1 MILNL
6 TQHNATAE
14 QKAQLVVEP
23 RMTKEKIKKL
33 LTFEEIPT
41 KEEIESRANE
51 LARIAVSEANH
62 YAGDTDNEIWITRVL
77 IGGAPYLMS
86 ALEKA
91 VRECGFRPVYAF
103 SKRVSEDIPQP
114 DGSVRKVQVF
124 RHIGFVDFADT
135 EEDQEK

>member
-6 TQHNATAE
+6 TQHTVTPE

-41 KEEIESRANE
+41 KEEIESRATK
-51 LARIAVSEANH
+51 LAEIAVSEASM
-62 YAGDTDNEIWITRVL
+62 YAGETDNVVWVTRVML
-77 IGGAPYLMS
+77 GGAPYLMG

-91 VRECGFRPVYAF
+91 VRECGFTPVYAF
-103 SKRVSEDIPQP
+103 SKRESEEIPQP

-124 RHIGFVDFADT
+124 RHCGFV
-135 EEDQEK
+135 EV

>member
-33 LTFEEIPT
+33 LTFEEIPS

-51 LARIAVSEANH
+51 LAEIAVSEASH
-62 YAGDTDNEIWITRVL
+62 YAGETDNEVWITRVL
-77 IGGAPYLMS
+77 LGGAPFFMG

-91 VRECGFRPVYAF
+91 VRECGFTPVYAF
-103 SKRVSEDIPQP
+103 SKRESVDQPQP
-114 DGSVRKVQVF
+114 DGSVKKIAVF
-124 RHIGFVDFADT
+124 RHLGFV
-135 EEDQEK
+135 EV

>member
-6 TQHNATAE
+6 TQHNTTDE

-41 KEEIESRANE
+41 KEEIEVRATK
-51 LARIAVSEANH
+51 LAEIAVSEASM
-62 YAGDTDNEIWITRVL
+62 YAGDTDNMIWITRVM
-77 IGGAPYLMS
+77 IGGAPYLMG

-91 VRECGFRPVYAF
+91 LRECGFTPVYAF
-103 SKRVSEDIPQP
+103 SKRESEEIPQP
-114 DGSVRKVQVF
+114 DGSVKKIQVF
-124 RHIGFVDFADT
+124 RHIGFV
-135 EEDQEK
+135 EV

>member
-6 TQHNATAE
+6 TQHVATDE

-41 KEEIESRANE
+41 KEEIEARAE
-51 LARIAVSEANH
+51 KLAEIAVSEASM
-62 YAGDTDNEIWITRVL
+62 YAGDTDNEVWITRVML
-77 IGGAPYLMS
+77 GGAPYLMG

-91 VRECGFRPVYAF
+91 VREMGFQPVYAF
-103 SKRVSEDIPQP
+103 SKRESEEIPQP

-124 RHIGFVDFADT
+124 RHTGFV
-135 EEDQEK
+135 EV

>member
-6 TQHNATAE
+6 TQHVATDE

-41 KEEIESRANE
+41 KEEIEARAE
-51 LARIAVSEANH
+51 KLAEIAVSEASM
-62 YAGDTDNEIWITRVL
+62 YAGETDNVVWITRVML
-77 IGGAPYLMS
+77 GGAPYLMG

-91 VRECGFRPVYAF
+91 VRECGFTPVYAF
-103 SKRVSEDIPQP
+103 SQRESEEITQP

-124 RHIGFVDFADT
+124 RHIGFV
-135 EEDQEK
+135 EV

>member
-6 TQHNATAE
+6 TQHNATDE

-41 KEEIESRANE
+41 KEEIEVRATKIAE
-51 LARIAVSEANH
+51 IAVSEASM
-62 YAGDTDNEIWITRVL
+62 YAGDTDNKIWITRVML
-77 IGGAPYLMS
+77 GGAPYLMG

-91 VRECGFRPVYAF
+91 VRECGFTPVYAF
-103 SKRVSEDIPQP
+103 SQRESEEITQP

-124 RHIGFVDFADT
+124 RHIGFV
-135 EEDQEK
+135 EV

>member
-23 RMTKEKIKKL
+23 RMTKEKIREL

-41 KEEIESRANE
+41 KEEIESRAE
-51 LARIAVSEANH
+51 KLAEIAVSEASH
-62 YAGDTDNEIWITRVL
+62 YAGETDNEVWITRVL
-77 IGGAPYLMS
+77 IGGAPFFMG

-91 VRECGFRPVYAF
+91 VRECGFTPVYAF
-103 SKRVSEDIPQP
+103 SKRESEEKTQP
-114 DGSVRKVQVF
+114 DGSVKKIQVF
-124 RHIGFVDFADT
+124 RHIGFV
-135 EEDQEK
+135 EV

>member
-6 TQHNATAE
+6 TQHVATDE

-41 KEEIESRANE
+41 KEEIEARATK
-51 LARIAVSEANH
+51 LAEIAVSEASM
-62 YAGDTDNEIWITRVL
+62 YAGDTDNKIWITRVML
-77 IGGAPYLMS
+77 GGAPFFMG

-91 VRECGFRPVYAF
+91 VREMGFQPIYAF
-103 SKRVSEDIPQP
+103 SKRESEEIPQP

-124 RHIGFVDFADT
+124 RHTGFV
-135 EEDQEK
+135 EV

>member
-6 TQHNATAE
+6 TQHVVTAE

-41 KEEIESRANE
+41 KEEIEARANE
-51 LARIAVSEANH
+51 LARIAVSEASM
-62 YAGDTDNEIWITRVL
+62 YAGDTDNEVWITRVL
-77 IGGAPYLMS
+77 LGGAPFFMG

-91 VRECGFRPVYAF
+91 VRECGFAPVYAF
-103 SKRVSEDIPQP
+103 SKRESVDQPQP
-114 DGSVRKVQVF
+114 DGSVKKIAVF
-124 RHIGFVDFADT
+124 RHCGFV
-135 EEDQEK
+135 EV

>member
-6 TQHNATAE
+6 TQHVATDE

-41 KEEIESRANE
+41 KEEIESRATK
-51 LARIAVSEANH
+51 LAEIAVSEASM
-62 YAGDTDNEIWITRVL
+62 YAGDTDNEIWITRVM
-77 IGGAPYLMS
+77 IGGAPYLMG

-91 VRECGFRPVYAF
+91 LRECGFTPVYAF
-103 SKRVSEDIPQP
+103 SKRESEEITQP

-124 RHIGFVDFADT
+124 RHCGFV
-135 EEDQEK
+135 EV